1 MILGYARCSLN
12 ETRQDISRQKRE
24 LHALGVKE
32 DKHIYWE
39 YESGVKD
46 DRAELQKLLD
56 TVKEGDTII
65 TTEVSRLESIKINNN
80 MYAVNLY
87 FITIPFLRMS
97 YTTHR
102 DIALILY

>member
-1 MILGYARCSLN
+1 MKKQMIFVYKTNVTLLYTLKEKNMILGYARCSLN
-12 ETRQDISRQKRE
+12 ESRQDISRQKRE

-56 TVKEGDTII
+56 
-65 TTEVSRLESIKINNN
+65 
-80 MYAVNLY
+80 
-87 FITIPFLRMS
+87 IPSLVF
-97 YTTHR
+97 
-102 DIALILY
+102 

>member
-24 LHALGVKE
+24 LHVLGVKE

-56 TVKEGDTII
+56 
-65 TTEVSRLESIKINNN
+65 
-80 MYAVNLY
+80 AVA
-87 FITIPFLRMS
+87 S
-97 YTTHR
+97 
-102 DIALILY
+102 